1 MACSMTD
8 IACFSSM
15 RPPDTSSSDGGS
27 NEHEWEEVG
36 AEEPVAALSSVLTS
50 ASVNII
56 DN

>member
-1 MACSMTD
+1 MTD